1 MEHIKVFKQPF
12 LRSLSFRRV
21 VDLCAGLLMYSI
33 SFLMLLKFIISFNT
47 DRLVQQLLVLFFFS
61 LIPFGIGY
69 LLTFNLYNYLIITHE
84 HIIVKNI
91 LLPFLV
97 KKVKLKELYKVR
109 IWMPYPNN
117 LASNTIE
124 FIKIGKKHGN
134 ILWCLECI
142 NKNEFTEIKKTV
154 SDMGGGVDT
163 QIICNA
169 NWKLA
174 YKIQKGE

>member
-12 LRSLSFRRV
+12 LSSLSFGRV

-33 SFLMLLKFIISFNT
+33 SFLMLSKFIISFNT

-69 LLTFNLYNYLIITHE
+69 LLTFNLYNYLIITHD

-97 KKVKLKELYKVR
+97 KKVKLKELDKVR

-117 LASNTIE
+117 IASNTIE
-124 FIKIGKKHGN
+124 FIKIGKRHGN

-142 NKNEFTEIKKTV
+142 NKNEFTEIRNTI
-154 SDMGGGVDT
+154 SEMGADT

-169 NWKLA
+169 NWKTA
-174 YKIQKGE
+174 YKIQKGK

>member
-1 MEHIKVFKQPF
+1 MI
-12 LRSLSFRRV
+12 
-21 VDLCAGLLMYSI
+21 
-33 SFLMLLKFIISFNT
+33 
-47 DRLVQQLLVLFFFS
+47 FFS

-69 LLTFNLYNYLIITHE
+69 LLTFNRYNYLIITHDQ
-84 HIIVKNI
+84 IIVKNI

-97 KKVKLKELYKVR
+97 KKVNTKELDKVR

-124 FIKIGKKHGN
+124 FVKKGKRHGN

-154 SDMGGGVDT
+154 SDMGVDT